1 MKTYDYLKQ
10 ESEDVIDFIQENYT
24 IQEQRRLLNSKDND
38 AIESLYERLFNE
50 DCVTG
55 NGSGSYTFNTLQAE
69 RNLVGNWDILR
80 TAIDELDPSFDAIHK
95 GAEACDVLVRIYL
108 LPTAIDDAITKLWK
122 KDENS

>member
-55 NGSGSYTFNTLQAE
+55 NGSGSYTFNILQAE
-69 RNLVGNWDILR
+69 IGHYYKQRLKNFHQNSICLKKAL
-80 TAIDELDPSFDAIHK
+80 
-95 GAEACDVLVRIYL
+95 
-108 LPTAIDDAITKLWK
+108 KLAM
-122 KDENS
+122 S

>member
-24 IQEQRRLLNSKDND
+24 IQEQRRLRNSKDND

-55 NGSGSYTFNTLQAE
+55 NGSGSYTFNILQAE
-69 RNLVGNWDILR
+69 QNLVGNWTLLQA
-80 TAIDELDPSFDAIHK
+80 AIEELSPEFDMLK
-95 GAEACDVLVRIYL
+95 EGPEACDVLIRIYL
-108 LPTAIDDAITKLWK
+108 LSEAIEEAVTKLRK
-122 KDENS
+122 N